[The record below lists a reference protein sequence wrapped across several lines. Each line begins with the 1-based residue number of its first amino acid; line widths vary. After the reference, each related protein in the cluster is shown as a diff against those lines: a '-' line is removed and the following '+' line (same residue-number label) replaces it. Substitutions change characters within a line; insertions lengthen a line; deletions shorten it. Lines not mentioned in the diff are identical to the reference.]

1 MPFDAIPYT
10 VPGTDID
17 LARLR
22 GKDLCA
28 YSKLKQYEDTE
39 VIWGPHIG
47 GQQMFMGATW
57 CFEVMGEGNRGGGKT
72 DTLIMDFA
80 QDCGKG
86 YGPAW
91 RGVLFRETYPQ
102 LADVIAKTKKWL
114 PQMFPGIKYN
124 ASEHYWLWPTGEVL
138 MLRHFKRPDDYWNFH
153 GHEIPWQGWEEL
165 TNWATDEGY
174 KRMISC
180 ARSSTP
186 GVPARIRSTTNP
198 YGKGHNWIKA
208 RFRLP
213 HHRNKVI
220 RDSYDDDG
228 NLEPPRMAINLSLEQ
243 NITLMNAD
251 PGYQRRML
259 SSARNEA
266 ERKAWQHADWNIVA
280 GGMFD
285 DVWSPEDHVLPY
297 FQVPHSWVIDR
308 SFDWGSSKPF
318 SVGWWAKSDGSDLVL
333 PNGAV
338 FSTVRGDIFRIN
350 EWYGWSGKPNV
361 GLNMDN
367 ADIAKGIVEREI
379 SMGIY
384 GRVKPGPA
392 DTSIFNIESGYGIAD
407 QMSKRIRL
415 DPEYQARLKPGQLGQ
430 DGKVNGVEWTRADK
444 SPGSRIA
451 GWQAFRQALKNAQPN
466 EDYSPRE
473 NPGMFITEA
482 CDQFVRTIPVL
493 PRCEKDP
500 DDVDT
505 EVEDHIGDEGRY
517 RIRKMNLS
525 VGGGTHTGMY

>member
-1 MPFDAIPYT
+1 MPFDGPPQTLWGQPIERFR
-10 VPGTDID
+10 D
-17 LARLR
+17 
-22 GKDLCA
+22 KDLTA
-28 YSKLKQYEDTE
+28 WIDDKAYEDTN
-39 VIWGPHIG
+39 VIWRPHAG
-47 GQQMFMGATW
+47 GQQRFLAARNV
-57 CFEVMGEGNRGGGKT
+57 FEVLGHGNRGGGKT
-72 DTLIMDFA
+72 DCLIMDFM

-114 PQMFPGIKYN
+114 PQIVPGIKYN

-186 GVPARIRSTTNP
+186 GIPARIRSTTNP
-198 YGKGHNWIKA
+198 YGKGHNWIKH

-213 HHRNKVI
+213 FASDRVI
-220 RDSYDDDG
+220 IHNSFDDNG
-228 NLEPPRMAINLSLEQ
+228 NREPMRMSIKLDLQDNRSLME
-243 NITLMNAD
+243 AD
-251 PGYQRRML
+251 PGYQQRML
-259 SSARNEA
+259 ASARNEA
-266 ERKAWQHADWNIVA
+266 ERKAWQFGSWDIVA

-285 DVWSPEDHVLPY
+285 DVWSPDDHILPY
-297 FQVPHSWVIDR
+297 FEVPHTWTIDR

-318 SVGWWAKSDGSDLVL
+318 SVGWWAKSDGTDLKL
-333 PNGAV
+333 PSGEV

-350 EWYGWSGKPNV
+350 EWYGWNKKPNQ

-367 ADIAKGIVEREI
+367 GDIALGIVEREI
-379 SMGIY
+379 AMGIY

-407 QMSKRIRL
+407 QMSRRL
-415 DPEYQARLKPGQLGQ
+415 RVSPEMQARLKPGQLGR
-430 DGKVNGVEWTRADK
+430 DGKLPGVEWTRADK
-444 SPGSRIA
+444 SPGSRVA
-451 GWQAFRQALKNAQPN
+451 GWQGVRQALKNAKPKD
-466 EDYSPRE
+466 DYSPRE
-473 NPGMFITEA
+473 YPGLFVTEA
-482 CDQFVRTIPVL
+482 CSQFIRTIPVL
-493 PRCEKDP
+493 PRCEKNP

-505 EVEDHIGDEGRY
+505 EVEDHIGDETRY
-517 RIRKMNLS
+517 RVRKMNFNF
-525 VGGGTHTGMY
+525 GAGTHIGMT